1 MRYAIL
7 ELCTPAELASMA
19 ALNRAP
25 GPSTRWR
32 HSKVASF
39 VASNPGSTVDGMV
52 QARYDAVAE
61 FYIEGFDSID
71 DPASRGLLDL
81 LGPVAGLQVVDV
93 ACGHGR
99 ITRELAR
106 RGASVVGIDLSGA
119 LIGRAR
125 DAEQD
130 EQLGIRYL
138 HGDVTT
144 PGALDGFDG
153 GFDVAAC
160 NFGLSDIDNL
170 DAAIA
175 AISAALKP
183 RGRFAFSI
191 VHPCF
196 AGGTDISG
204 SWPAAGSYYDEG
216 HWTAQGIRSGLRRL
230 VGANHRTLST
240 YLATLRR
247 HGLWLDELAEPLPPP
262 GWDPAH
268 DADRQPVFLV
278 AQCVKLSDPA
288 MFPAGTGGPHEVQ
301 APGK

>member
-1 MRYAIL
+1 M
-7 ELCTPAELASMA
+7 ASMV
-19 ALNRAP
+19 AP
-25 GPSTRWR
+25 D
-32 HSKVASF
+32 
-39 VASNPGSTVDGMV
+39 PGSTVGGMV

-61 FYIEGFDSID
+61 FYIEGFDSFD
-71 DPASRGLLDL
+71 DPASRVLLDL
-81 LGPVAGLQVVDV
+81 LGPVAGLQVLDV

-106 RGASVVGIDLSGA
+106 RGATVVGIDLSGA
-119 LIGRAR
+119 LVTRAR
-125 DAEQD
+125 QIEQD

-138 HGDVTT
+138 HGDVTV
-144 PGALDGFDG
+144 PGSLGSFHG

-160 NFGLSDIDNL
+160 NFGLSDIDDL
-170 DAAIA
+170 DAAITA
-175 AISAALKP
+175 VGAALKP

-204 SWPAAGSYYDEG
+204 SWPASGSYYDEG
-216 HWTAQGIRSGLRRL
+216 HWTAQGAHSGLRRL
-230 VGANHRTLST
+230 VGANHRMLST

-268 DADRQPVFLV
+268 EADRQPVFL
-278 AQCVKLSDPA
+278 AARCVKLLPA
-288 MFPAGTGGPHEVQ
+288 
-301 APGK
+301 